1 MECRFKSD
9 YGYRTGSIL
18 LNLTELGVEVLI
30 KKNKY
35 KNVNAF
41 WDNYSLVVWQK
52 DDSGFTSSKGMFKG
66 NWGLAEKFSVD
77 H

>member
-1 MECRFKSD
+1 
-9 YGYRTGSIL
+9 L

-52 DDSGFTSSKGMFKG
+52 DNSGFTSSKGMFNG
-66 NWGLAEKFSVD
+66 SWGVAEKFSVNND
-77 H
+77 GVWKVPLKYVKFFK